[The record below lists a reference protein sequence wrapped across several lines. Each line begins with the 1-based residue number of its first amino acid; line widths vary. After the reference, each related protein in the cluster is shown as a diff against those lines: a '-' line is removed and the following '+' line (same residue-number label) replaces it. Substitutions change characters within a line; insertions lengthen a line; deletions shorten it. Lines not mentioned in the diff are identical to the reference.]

1 MELLKQY
8 REEVDELE
16 ANRQELTNA
25 EKLFE
30 LPITMYPELVK
41 VQKEMAGMDSVYNI
55 YFEQKVC
62 VCVCACLHVC
72 VCVNASTTPTIFIYA
87 SSVNFPQMFI

>member
-8 REEVDELE
+8 KEEVAELE

-30 LPITMYPELVK
+30 LPITLYPELLK
-41 VQKEMAGMDSVYNI
+41 VQKEMSGLESI
-55 YFEQKVC
+55 YQIYTDQKVRGK
-62 VCVCACLHVC
+62 LG
-72 VCVNASTTPTIFIYA
+72 
-87 SSVNFPQMFI
+87 